1 MAEVSAEQAKKNAAR
16 VDRLGTEKIGHLL
29 WEFGI
34 PAIASMMVNA
44 LYNIVDSI
52 FLGRGVGPI
61 GLDTATI
68 AAPLMTIGMG
78 ICLLIGNGGNALIA
92 IKLGEGQRRKAE
104 KIVGNTFMLSIVAA
118 ILVALCGVFL
128 IDPLLSIS
136 GATEETWESA
146 KSFMQIICFGFV
158 FQVIGGSLNN
168 FMRTAGRPVLAF
180 WSMCIGT
187 VACIVFNYLFVM
199 VFQWGVRGSAYAT
212 ILGQAVTC
220 AAVLWYFI
228 FSERCPFKLHV
239 KNIKPL
245 LRLDGAI
252 CALGSASFILQI
264 AMSIC
269 MVVVNNLLITYGT
282 GTAIG
287 VVGAQAAFGVV
298 QRVAMF
304 ATFPIIGIAVAGQPI
319 FGYNYGARRYDRVKA
334 TLRYS
339 IITGMAIGLFFFA
352 LVHIIPEAIVSL
364 FGVSDDL
371 MDFTVMCLK
380 VALALVFVASF
391 QIIGSNYF
399 QATGQP
405 KKSIFLSLTRQ
416 LLYFIPAIVLMPH
429 ILPLLFESITPLDS
443 IIYGM
448 PVADGLAFI
457 TAALMLLHEA
467 NRINLKVASE
477 SAKKSEAVTHDMD
490 SSSILPFRALL
501 KKEG

>member
-16 VDRLGTEKIGHLL
+16 VDRLGTEKIGRLL

-44 LYNIVDSI
+44 LYNIIDSI
-52 FLGRGVGPI
+52 FLGHGVGPI

-68 AAPLMTIGMG
+68 ATPLMTIGVG
-78 ICLLIGNGGNALIA
+78 LCLLIGNGGNALIA

-104 KIVGNTFMLSIVAA
+104 KIVGNTFMLSIVVAV
-118 ILVALCGVFL
+118 LVALSGVFF

-158 FQVIGGSLNN
+158 FQIVGGSLNN
-168 FMRTAGRPVLAF
+168 FMRTAGRPMLAF
-180 WSMCIGT
+180 WSMCVGT
-187 VACIVFNYLFVM
+187 IACIVFNYLFVM
-199 VFQWGVRGSAYAT
+199 VLEMGVRGSAYAT
-212 ILGQAVTC
+212 ILGQAITC

-228 FSERCPFKLHV
+228 FSNRCPFKLHI
-239 KNIKPL
+239 KNIKPF
-245 LRLDGAI
+245 LRLDAAI
-252 CALGSASFILQI
+252 FALGSASFILQI
-264 AMSIC
+264 AMSLC
-269 MVVVNNLLITYGT
+269 MLVLNNLLIVYGT

-298 QRVAMF
+298 QRIAMF

-319 FGYNYGARRYDRVKA
+319 FGYNYGARKYDRVKA
-334 TLRYS
+334 VLRQS
-339 IITGMAIGLFFFA
+339 IISGMAIGFFFFA

-364 FGVSDDL
+364 FGISDDL
-371 MDFTVMCLK
+371 MSFTVMCLK
-380 VALALVFVASF
+380 VALALVFLAAF

-416 LLYFIPAIVLMPH
+416 LLYFIPALILMPQV
-429 ILPLLFESITPLDS
+429 LPLIFGFLTPLDAL
-443 IIYGM
+443 IYAM
-448 PVADGLAFI
+448 PVADALAFI
-457 TAALMLLHEA
+457 TAAFMLLHEA
-467 NRINLKVASE
+467 KRINLKLAAE
-477 SAKKSEAVTHDMD
+477 SAKKDETLLYDTD
-490 SSSILPFRALL
+490 SSSILPFKALS
-501 KKEG
+501 